1 MDKNKI
7 VNDILNE
14 WAMRSHDGLVSGHD
28 TPENMIVLNEI
39 LAEKRLSISPEQIA
53 AEKEKSRQER
63 TVARAK
69 AKQEREAAKKK
80 AKEEAEAKKALP
92 VGIPEEALQE
102 KYFVTKRNGDKVA
115 YKNPYYKDGTLF
127 ELISSGKADMTLE
140 GIEKNLGDKIQGKN
154 ISEDHVRLILKAVK
168 ENPTPTGKPSFLSYY
183 NKCDITLAMQ
193 VFEDYADIVRAIEK
207 DKKTLA
213 GRGELTFVFLLKGA
227 KTGGKG
233 VDILLVEGLGDVEV
247 KEVKNKELK
256 IQISA
261 ATFDGWD
268 QSETK
273 TAIDELVTEI
283 RHDKNFGLYLKD
295 EVLEG
300 TNPDKTPK
308 YPARE
313 RGSRKKTEVTDMQ
326 KKQFKDFITRTRT
339 SEMHASVFY
348 AFEWIWQKLL
358 SPFPKETGDKSDN
371 TANTGRAK
379 LSIAVGGDTKEFN
392 LVDPR
397 KAAIT
402 IKDVSNTLKRGDSP
416 SNIPVSFDVSKEINS
431 EEKDNEEYYYLARTL
446 DFFKFKITKEKIS
459 AEINEIAKKK
469 YSGYL
474 VIYEKG
480 GYYASV
486 FARTQDSVLEFSSLG
501 LAKVNAFLKA
511 DVPEMKQTPD
521 EEQ

>member
-7 VNDILNE
+7 INDILNE

-28 TPENMIVLNEI
+28 TPENMAVLNEI

-53 AEKEKSRQER
+53 AEKEKSRKER

-69 AKQEREAAKKK
+69 AKQERDAAKKK
-80 AKEEAEAKKALP
+80 AKEEEEAKKALP
-92 VGIPEEALQE
+92 VGIPEEALQD

-140 GIEKNLGDKIQGKN
+140 GIEKNLGDKIEGKN
-154 ISEDHVRLILKAVK
+154 ISEKYVRLILKAVRDHSV
-168 ENPTPTGKPSFLSYY
+168 PTQPSFLSYY
-183 NKCDITLAMQ
+183 NKCDITLAMK
-193 VFEDYADIVRAIEK
+193 VFEDYADIVRVIEK
-207 DKKTLA
+207 DKKTLL

-233 VDILLVEGLGDVEV
+233 VDILLVEGLGDIEV
-247 KEVKNKELK
+247 KEVKDKDLK

-261 ATFDGWD
+261 ATFNGWD

-273 TAIDELVTEI
+273 TAIDELATEI

-313 RGSRKKTEVTDMQ
+313 RGSRKKTEVTATQ
-326 KKQFKDFITRTRT
+326 KEKFKDFITRTRT

-392 LVDPR
+392 LVNPQ

-416 SNIPVSFDVSKEINS
+416 SNIPVSFDVSKEIES
-431 EEKDNEEYYYLARTL
+431 GETDNEEYYYLARTL
-446 DFFKFKITKEKIS
+446 DYFKYKITKEKIS
-459 AEINEIAKKK
+459 AEINEIARKK

-474 VIYEKG
+474 VIYETG
-480 GYYASV
+480 GYYLSV
-486 FARTQDSVLEFSSLG
+486 FARTQDAVLEFSSLG
-501 LAKVNAFLKA
+501 LAKINAFLKA
-511 DVPEMKQTPD
+511 DVPGMKSTPD